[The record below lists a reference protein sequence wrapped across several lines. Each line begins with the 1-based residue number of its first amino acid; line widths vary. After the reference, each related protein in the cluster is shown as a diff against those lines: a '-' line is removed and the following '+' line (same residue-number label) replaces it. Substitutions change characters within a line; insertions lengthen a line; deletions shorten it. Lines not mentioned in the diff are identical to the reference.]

1 MIKIAI
7 IGLGHAFQKQV
18 GALRQNKNFEL
29 VALCDKNKRNLVR
42 YKGDNLYL
50 TTNYKTLVNKC
61 ECVLISSPP
70 CSHLKIMKFFIKHNI
85 KIMVE
90 KPIVINSRQFDCLL
104 SINNDNKIYNC
115 LHFSFGKEIEWWINN
130 KRPDKPRYIKC
141 LITDKYMENNKIL
154 PKAINLHG
162 AYLDETINPL
172 SAIARIYGYEINNIY
187 IFKRRLPNNKY
198 DSYSMA
204 KFVLNEIDIEIEVD
218 WARNQDEK
226 YIDLIFD
233 NEIIRLDSKRQLV
246 KELSS
251 DKILFS
257 GEGERMTN
265 HYIGAFDNYLITL
278 QNKEKWIKLYTG
290 LFGNYEK

>member
-1 MIKIAI
+1 
-7 IGLGHAFQKQV
+7 
-18 GALRQNKNFEL
+18 
-29 VALCDKNKRNLVR
+29 
-42 YKGDNLYL
+42 
-50 TTNYKTLVNKC
+50 
-61 ECVLISSPP
+61 
-70 CSHLKIMKFFIKHNI
+70 
-85 KIMVE
+85 
-90 KPIVINSRQFDCLL
+90 
-104 SINNDNKIYNC
+104 
-115 LHFSFGKEIEWWINN
+115 
-130 KRPDKPRYIKC
+130 
-141 LITDKYMENNKIL
+141 MENNKIL

-172 SAIARIYGYEINNIY
+172 SAIEINNIY

-265 HYIGAFDNYLITL
+265 HYIGAFDNYLINL
-278 QNKEKWIKLYTG
+278 QNKKKWIKLYTG